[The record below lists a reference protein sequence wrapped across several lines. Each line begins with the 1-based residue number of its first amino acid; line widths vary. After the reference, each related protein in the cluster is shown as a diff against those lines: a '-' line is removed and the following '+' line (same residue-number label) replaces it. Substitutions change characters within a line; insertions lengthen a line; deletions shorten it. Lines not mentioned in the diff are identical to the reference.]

1 MTKEKKFKIWL
12 GVIWGVGTLL
22 LIGIG
27 AAWAM
32 LLMKPENETLAQ
44 VNTELSTLKST
55 AEGLAAARQALA
67 EAEAREV
74 NVNKQ
79 LTFFRNRYRALDFRS
94 WKPGDTSAVNKA
106 YEEAIWREQMREF
119 SYNYGP
125 RLMGELLG
133 AAQSSGVTL
142 TGWDNLKIAVQDPPK
157 GPENLSIP
165 PNGFY
170 KPTGDA
176 ALPLEIVGNLDQI
189 QAFFKKIHQGQ
200 ILMKVGNSLRLSG
213 SSPRITATFSVQP
226 YLVARGENV
235 VLSAVAAPAAGTGGA
250 AGTAGTSSTGA
261 PAIGAPPG
269 GSPGSGPGPTTQGTG
284 AP

>member
-12 GVIWGVGTLL
+12 GVIWGLGTLL

-32 LLMKPENETLAQ
+32 MLMKPENEKLAQ
-44 VNTELSTLKST
+44 INTELATLKTT
-55 AEGLAAARQALA
+55 AQGLAAARQALA

-79 LTFFRNRYRALDFRS
+79 LAFFRNRYRSLDYRN
-94 WKPGDTSAVNKA
+94 WKPGDATPTNLA
-106 YEEAIWREQMREF
+106 YQEAIWREQMREF

-125 RLMGELLG
+125 RLMGELSG
-133 AAQSSGVTL
+133 AAQSTGVRLSG
-142 TGWDNLKIAVQDPPK
+142 GDNLKIAVQDPPK
-157 GPENLSIP
+157 GPEDLSIP

-189 QAFFKKIHQGQ
+189 QAFFRKIHQGQ
-200 ILMKVGNSLRLSG
+200 ILMTVGSSLKLSG
-213 SSPRITATFSVQP
+213 SSPRITATFTVQP
-226 YLVARGENV
+226 YLVAKGDNV
-235 VLSAVAAPAAGTGGA
+235 VLSAVAAPAAGAAGA
-250 AGTAGTSSTGA
+250 AGAPASGA
-261 PAIGAPPG
+261 PAASAPPTSTG
-269 GSPGSGPGPTTQGTG
+269 TPGSSGSPATTTGTPGP
-284 AP
+284 

>member
-12 GVIWGVGTLL
+12 GVIWGLGTLL

-32 LLMKPENETLAQ
+32 LLMKPENEKLAQ
-44 VNTELSTLKST
+44 INNELSTLKST
-55 AEGLAAARQALA
+55 AQGLAAARQALA

-79 LTFFRNRYRALDFRS
+79 LAFFRNRYRSLDFRN
-94 WKPGDTSAVNKA
+94 WKPGDASAVNKA

-142 TGWDNLKIAVQDPPK
+142 TGWDKLKIAVQDPPK
-157 GPENLSIP
+157 GPENISIP

-176 ALPLEIVGNLDQI
+176 ALPLEITGNLEQI

-200 ILMKVGNSLRLSG
+200 ILMKVGNSLKLSG

-226 YLVARGENV
+226 YLVAKGENV
-235 VLSAVAAPAAGTGGA
+235 VLSAAAAPAAGTGGTPGSG
-250 AGTAGTSSTGA
+250 GTPPTGA
-261 PAIGAPPG
+261 PAG
-269 GSPGSGPGPTTQGTG
+269 GSPSAGPPPTTTGT
-284 AP
+284 P

>member
-12 GVIWGVGTLL
+12 GVIWGLGTLL

-32 LLMKPENETLAQ
+32 LLMKPENENLAKI
-44 VNTELSTLKST
+44 NDELAALKTT
-55 AEGLAAARQALA
+55 AQGLAAARQALA

-79 LTFFRNRYRALDFRS
+79 LAFFRNRYRSLDYRN
-94 WKPGDTSAVNKA
+94 WKPGDATPTNLA
-106 YEEAIWREQMREF
+106 YQEAIWREQMREF
-119 SYNYGP
+119 SYDYGP

-142 TGWDNLKIAVQDPPK
+142 TGWNDLKIAVQDPPK
-157 GPENLSIP
+157 GPEDLSIP

-170 KPTGDA
+170 RPTGG
-176 ALPLEIVGNLDQI
+176 ALPVEIVGNLDQI

-200 ILMKVGNSLRLSG
+200 ILMTVGSSLKLSG

-226 YLVARGENV
+226 YLVAKGDNV
-235 VLSAVAAPAAGTGGA
+235 VLSAVAAPAAGAAGA
-250 AGTAGTSSTGA
+250 AAAPASGA
-261 PAIGAPPG
+261 PAGS
-269 GSPGSGPGPTTQGTG
+269 GSPPTSTGTPGP
-284 AP
+284 